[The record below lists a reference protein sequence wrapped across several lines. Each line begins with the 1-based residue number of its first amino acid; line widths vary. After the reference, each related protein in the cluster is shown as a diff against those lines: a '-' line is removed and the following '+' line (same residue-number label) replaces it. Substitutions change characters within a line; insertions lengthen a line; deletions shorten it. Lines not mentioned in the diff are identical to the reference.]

1 MKIVRNSLMKVA
13 LIASFF
19 MVAGLFA
26 NKAMADDTPETV
38 NFTLHKL
45 AFDKDNMPASTQ
57 NDGTEK
63 NPFGTNSGTPLP
75 GSGFTMYDVT
85 QEFSS
90 RLMTTTTTDSA
101 SAESIVKQLQAAF
114 SEQIQKNQPYP
125 TYAEKIGEERYV
137 DNATGKVQFIN
148 IPTKK
153 TFQLN
158 SKTVTKDAVYVF
170 VETHSSA
177 AIDST
182 KGEKAVPMV
191 VTLPVYLPQSNT
203 MNKDIH
209 LYPKNELTNV
219 NRKEKLTNGITFDK
233 QAPIQYATHF
243 QVPTVAQDKLEIHDA
258 VTPKNALALTNEPIK
273 VINEDTKAE
282 IPTDWYELQ
291 TPTTDK
297 NVLNPSDIFVVKFK
311 KEHIA
316 ELIGRTIRVEYLV
329 KITASAP
336 IDSPIQNIAYLVV
349 DGHDKPVDPNDPTK
363 PYSPTD
369 PTNPFFPNDPTIPY
383 DPFHPNDP
391 SNPPVYTGG
400 YKFIKKDVNSEKA
413 LAGAK
418 FVVTNGNKDELKYAQ
433 FDEKFNFTGWITDG
447 NKATTLTSSKDGTF
461 EVKGLNSG
469 EYQLKETKAP
479 EGYALPADTFAFKV
493 VTGTAGKTYLDGETA
508 PAYTV
513 NNVKKGLLPS
523 TGSKGIYAFVAIGIV
538 FFGAAFVFYKRA
550 NKQSEV

>member
-1 MKIVRNSLMKVA
+1 MKIVRNSWMKVA

-45 AFDKDNMPASTQ
+45 AFDKDKMPASTQ

-63 NPFGTNSGTPLP
+63 NPFGTNPGTPLP

-101 SAESIVKQLQAAF
+101 SAESIVKQLQAEF
-114 SEQIQKNQPYP
+114 SEQIKKNQQYP
-125 TYAEKIGEERYV
+125 TYAKQIGEEIYV
-137 DNATGKVQFIN
+137 DNATGKVQFTN
-148 IPTKK
+148 IPMKQTVV
-153 TFQLN
+153 LN
-158 SKTVTKDAVYVF
+158 GKTVTKDAVYVF

-177 AIDST
+177 AVDST

-273 VINEDTKAE
+273 VINEDTGIE
-282 IPTDWYELQ
+282 IPTEWYELQ

-297 NVLNPSDIFVVKFK
+297 NVLNPSDIFVVKIK

-316 ELIGRTIRVEYLV
+316 ELVGRTIRVDYSV

-369 PTNPFFPNDPTIPY
+369 PDNPFFPNDPTIPY

-413 LAGAK
+413 LAGAE

-433 FDEKFNFTGWITDG
+433 FDKEFNFTGWITDG
-447 NKATTLTSSKDGTF
+447 NKATILTSSTDGTF

-469 EYQLKETKAP
+469 TYQLKETKAP

-493 VTGTAGKTYLDGETA
+493 VTGTAGHTYIDGEKA